1 MGVHPVH
8 IPQPEE
14 YWIYDQL
21 LEQYKPTM
29 SFIQFIPGVVVG
41 VVTARDSGKYDGDL
55 RRISSIRAM
64 PHFGQ
69 KGQIKKKS
77 MVGEE
82 SRYYP
87 LLRGIQETPV
97 TGDPVLLCELGGV
110 QYYLGPLNTQGK
122 PNFNEDKFKDDELRS
137 GIERGMD
144 PTAEA
149 EKSGFIKKDVKRL
162 QKFVNPPLD
171 NPKNPDGESAKVI
184 HGDLVLEGRHGNS
197 LRIGSRNVNPYLI
210 ISNNRVSNNPIETTL
225 DGTIMA
231 MLKHG
236 TIRQHFNMDKKE
248 DKKYE
253 FILADDEKDVEPDIK
268 RSISKTFTKGLGRGL
283 VDKPENDDT
292 DINKTI
298 YEYNQ
303 NQFFLS
309 SDRITFNAKN
319 ESIFMASKEFTH
331 IGAGNTI
338 TISTSN
344 NILMEA
350 GSNIRVR
357 NTPLVKINAGEVY
370 VDGRDMIMLGDPLLG
385 DIPNNA
391 VIGNGLVLHLVSLIS
406 VVKSLA
412 SSTASAIENRAKAG
426 FSLKKM
432 MKIQEECD
440 KLLGTNNETGLP
452 EGLENQILSKRVYNI
467 RIGDNFGCRRFI
479 TIRRVRCCRNF
490 SKNKFRSS

>member
-1 MGVHPVH
+1 
-8 IPQPEE
+8 
-14 YWIYDQL
+14 
-21 LEQYKPTM
+21 
-29 SFIQFIPGVVVG
+29 
-41 VVTARDSGKYDGDL
+41 
-55 RRISSIRAM
+55 
-64 PHFGQ
+64 
-69 KGQIKKKS
+69 
-77 MVGEE
+77 
-82 SRYYP
+82 
-87 LLRGIQETPV
+87 
-97 TGDPVLLCELGGV
+97 
-110 QYYLGPLNTQGK
+110 
-122 PNFNEDKFKDDELRS
+122 
-137 GIERGMD
+137 
-144 PTAEA
+144 
-149 EKSGFIKKDVKRL
+149 
-162 QKFVNPPLD
+162 
-171 NPKNPDGESAKVI
+171 
-184 HGDLVLEGRHGNS
+184 
-197 LRIGSRNVNPYLI
+197 
-210 ISNNRVSNNPIETTL
+210 SNNRVSNNPIETTL

-370 VDGRDMIMLGDPLLG
+370 VDGRDMIMLGDPL
-385 DIPNNA
+385 
-391 VIGNGLVLHLVSLIS
+391 
-406 VVKSLA
+406 
-412 SSTASAIENRAKAG
+412 
-426 FSLKKM
+426 
-432 MKIQEECD
+432 
-440 KLLGTNNETGLP
+440 
-452 EGLENQILSKRVYNI
+452 
-467 RIGDNFGCRRFI
+467 
-479 TIRRVRCCRNF
+479 
-490 SKNKFRSS
+490 